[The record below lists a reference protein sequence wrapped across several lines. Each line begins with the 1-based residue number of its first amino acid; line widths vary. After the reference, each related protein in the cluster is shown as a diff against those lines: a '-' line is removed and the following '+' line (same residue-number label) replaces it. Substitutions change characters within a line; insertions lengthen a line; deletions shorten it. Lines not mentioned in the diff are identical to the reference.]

1 MGSASCLPPPP
12 GGDAALNPLV
22 YKAMGLQGAFLATSE
37 PECPLE
43 QVLVEGEIGLRLEL
57 WDQAAPL
64 PADSLGISLGPV
76 GESTTP
82 AASGLG
88 VFSES
93 GPSGSGGSPDPGWNL
108 IWGDGALASPA

>member
-1 MGSASCLPPPP
+1 MP
-12 GGDAALNPLV
+12 
-22 YKAMGLQGAFLATSE
+22 
-37 PECPLE
+37 
-43 QVLVEGEIGLRLEL
+43 VEGEIGLRLEL

-108 IWGDGALASPA
+108 IWGDGALVSPARARMKPLLHELLDFGGFSDLVSN